1 MAKCPD
7 GQTPVATA
15 RAILRSYFPAP
26 LPPILHVSPLPARRA
41 TSAEVI
47 MKTVLLAS
55 IGIPPN
61 RQRREFD
68 PNKLEELKASIE
80 LSPARNTQLLHP
92 PVLRRE
98 GEQLILVAG
107 ETRLKAISDIFALG
121 GSFLHSGKVFTAE
134 DGLVPYTD
142 LGELSPLE
150 AKEAELDENI
160 RRKDL
165 TWQEH
170 AAAVKELHELRSAQ
184 KQEVRYQA
192 TQLDDP
198 AKGAVILAQTLPQSI
213 ADTAREV
220 LGRSDGAYQDTIRK
234 ELIVAKHLDNPAVAA
249 AKTVQEAFKILKKE
263 ETRAEAAQLAVAMG
277 KTAVEDT
284 YQILN
289 MDCLTYMADLVNHG
303 QFDVILTD
311 APYGMGADEFGNA
324 GGKLSGTDHQYD
336 DSYESWLTLMRGA
349 EPTRGWCE
357 LAYRVAKPEAHAYV
371 FCDIANFPILK
382 DLMAAAGWDVFRTP
396 LIAYKLNSGRVPRP
410 EHGPRR
416 QYETILYA
424 IKGNKKVNHIYP
436 DVIPCNGDDNM
447 GHGAQK
453 PVALFQNLLQ
463 RSVKPGDKVLDS
475 FAGSGP
481 LLEAAAACQ
490 CFSVLIEAVPAY
502 YGMCLKR
509 AERLTGGADLLSGL

>member
-1 MAKCPD
+1 MNVTKLSS
-7 GQTPVATA
+7 
-15 RAILRSYFPAP
+15 IIIPA
-26 LPPILHVSPLPARRA
+26 
-41 TSAEVI
+41 
-47 MKTVLLAS
+47 
-55 IGIPPN
+55 N

-68 PNKLEELKASIE
+68 PQKLEELKASIE

-98 GEQLILVAG
+98 GDSLILVAG

-121 GSFLHSGKVFTAE
+121 GSFLYSGKTFPAE
-134 DGLVPYTD
+134 AGLVPYTD

-150 AKEAELDENI
+150 AMEAELDENI

-170 AAAVKELHELRSAQ
+170 AAAVKALHELRTAQ
-184 KQEVRYQA
+184 KAAVRYDASQVP
-192 TQLDDP
+192 DP
-198 AKGAVILAQTLPQSI
+198 AVGAAIIAATPPQSI
-213 ADTAREV
+213 ADTAKEV
-220 LGRSDGAYQDTIRK
+220 TGRADGYYQDTIRK
-234 ELIVAKHLDNPAVAA
+234 ELIVARHLDNPAVAA

-277 KTAVEDT
+277 RTSVEET
-284 YQILN
+284 YEILN
-289 MDCLTYMADLVNHG
+289 MDCLAYMADPTNHG
-303 QFDVILTD
+303 KFDVILTD

-324 GGKLSGTDHQYD
+324 GGKLSGTTHQYD
-336 DSYESWLTLMRGA
+336 DSYEAWFELMHGP
-349 EPTRGWCE
+349 EGVGGWCE
-357 LAYRVAKPEAHAYV
+357 LSYLVAKPEAHAYV
-371 FCDIANFPILK
+371 FCDIDNFHVLK
-382 DLMAAAGWDVFRTP
+382 DAMTAAGWDVFRTP
-396 LIAYKLNSGRVPRP
+396 LIAYKQNSGRVPRP

-424 IKGNKKVNHIYP
+424 IKGGKKVNHIYP
-436 DVIPCNGDDNM
+436 DVIPCTGDENM

-463 RSVKPGDKVLDS
+463 RSVRPGDRVLDS

-481 LLEAAAACQ
+481 LLEAAANCQ
-490 CFSVLIEAVPAY
+490 CYSVLIEAVPAY

-509 AERLTGGADLLSGL
+509 AERLAGSADLLSGL

>member
-1 MAKCPD
+1 
-7 GQTPVATA
+7 
-15 RAILRSYFPAP
+15 
-26 LPPILHVSPLPARRA
+26 
-41 TSAEVI
+41 

-80 LSPARNTQLLHP
+80 LSPAKNTQLLHP

-184 KQEVRYQA
+184 KREVRYQA
-192 TQLDDP
+192 TRLDDP
-198 AKGAVILAQTLPQSI
+198 AKGAVIIAQTPPQSI

-234 ELIVAKHLDNPAVAA
+234 ELIVAKHLHNPAVAA

-289 MDCLTYMADLVNHG
+289 MDCIAYMSDPANHG
-303 QFDVILTD
+303 KFDVILTD
-311 APYGMGADEFGNA
+311 APYGMGAQDFGDGA
-324 GGKLSGTDHQYD
+324 GRLAGTTHQYD
-336 DSYESWLTLMRGA
+336 DSYDSWEVLMKGDEGSRV
-349 EPTRGWCE
+349 PGWCQ
-357 LAYRVAKPEAHAYV
+357 LSYLVAKPKAHAYV
-371 FCDIANFPILK
+371 FCDIDNFPLLK
-382 DLMAAAGWDVFRTP
+382 SWMTEAGWDVFRTP

-424 IKGNKKVNHIYP
+424 IKGDKTVNHIYP
-436 DVIPCNGDDNM
+436 DVIPCQGDENM

-463 RSVKPGDKVLDS
+463 RSVKPGDMVLDS

-481 LLEAAAACQ
+481 LLEAAATSQ
-490 CFSVLIEAVPAY
+490 VYSVLIEAVPTY
-502 YGMCLKR
+502 YGLILKR
-509 AERLTGGADLLSGL
+509 AERLRAASTLALDL